1 MSRKGKLPISVP
13 KGVEIKEEGRVIKV
27 KGPKGQL
34 EQKLIGGVEIA
45 IEGEEIRVGVEN
57 EEMGNFQGLY
67 RTLIANMIEGV
78 TEGFSKQLSLVGV
91 GYRAALK
98 GKNIDMQLGFSHPT
112 EIEIPE
118 GINVKVDKNTEI
130 TIEGADKQQVGQF
143 AANLRSLRKPE
154 PYKGKG
160 VHYKGEWV
168 RRKAGKAGK

>member
-1 MSRKGKLPISVP
+1 MSRKGKLPIP
-13 KGVEIKEEGRVIKV
+13 LIKGVEVKKDGDKIVV

-34 EQKLIGGVEIA
+34 EQKLIRGIDVA
-45 IEGEEIRVGVEN
+45 IEKEQILVTTEKEEY
-57 EEMGNFQGLY
+57 GNFQGLY
-67 RTLIANMIEGV
+67 RSLIANMVEGV
-78 TEGFSKQLSLVGV
+78 SQGFSKQLSLVGV

-98 GKNIDMQLGFSHPT
+98 GNAIDMQLGFSHPT
-112 EIEIPE
+112 EVPIPQ
-118 GINVKVDKNTEI
+118 GITVKVDKNTDI

-143 AANLRSLRKPE
+143 AANLRALRKPE